1 MAAMDSPRSGGRAPD
16 AEPPVP
22 DPGARRAAGAREPG
36 DGVVGT
42 DAEVEE
48 RATGATDPAEAADPA
63 EATDGSGGGDEGEE
77 AEGDG
82 GSDGLSWAQV
92 AALGAA
98 LAFLGFA
105 IGFFVTRDRP
115 PSADSA
121 DVGFLQDMLTHH
133 DQALG
138 VATLTIANGEDPIV
152 RSYAREVLTFQS
164 YEIGVMTQM
173 LAEWGF
179 SRDERSDEAMAW
191 MDMAVPVEQMP
202 GLLTDEQL
210 AEIGDAR
217 GAELDRLF
225 LLRMAEHHR
234 GGLHMAQEAVERADD
249 DGVAAL
255 AARIARNQAGEI
267 NEYRLTAEE
276 LGMDID
282 IPPADVPPEL
292 PASGDD

>member
-16 AEPPVP
+16 
-22 DPGARRAAGAREPG
+22 
-36 DGVVGT
+36 T
-42 DAEVEE
+42 E
-48 RATGATDPAEAADPA
+48 RVDMNVADVEAADV
-63 EATDGSGGGDEGEE
+63 EATEVEVADGSGSGDDGEE
-77 AEGDG
+77 HDDG
-82 GSDGLSWAQV
+82 GGSGGLSWAQV
-92 AALGAA
+92 AVLGLA

-105 IGFFVTRDRP
+105 VGFVVTRDRP

-138 VATLTIANGEDPIV
+138 VATLTVAYGEDPIV

-191 MDMAVPVEQMP
+191 MDMAVPVDQMP

-210 AEIGDAR
+210 AEIDAAR
-217 GAELDRLF
+217 GPELDRLF
-225 LLRMAEHHR
+225 LERMAEHHR
-234 GGLHMAQEAVERADD
+234 GGLHMAQAGAERADD

-267 NEYRLTAEE
+267 NEYRMTAEQ
-276 LGMDID
+276 LGMDVD
-282 IPPADVPPEL
+282 IPPADVPPDL
-292 PASGDD
+292 PSTDDG